1 MTTGLFA
8 VLLLIALYMPFIG
21 LLAIW
26 FLPLPFIV
34 FVLRNQ
40 IRFAFY
46 IWGASLLVGLLI
58 GSIPGLLLAC
68 IFVSGGLVVG
78 ELYRRRRSAFG
89 VLLGGSLAYTA
100 GVIVTFIL
108 SIVLLDS
115 NILSNGL
122 DMMKQAIERT
132 EQVTAS
138 LGEDTAKL
146 EAMSQTLDQF
156 RYLAPSFLVFLGVAY
171 ALITQL
177 IAAPILKRLR
187 LGKYVESW
195 VPFRE
200 WRLPRSFLWYYL
212 AILLIGFF
220 QSFTTGSP
228 WFIVYYNLIVILEIA
243 MLVQG
248 FSFLFFIMHWKKV
261 KRWISIAVMAVVL
274 IFWVFLMP
282 FVRIL
287 GVLDLGFDL
296 RERLRSS

>member
-1 MTTGLFA
+1 MTAGLFA
-8 VLLLIALYMPFIG
+8 VLLLIALYMPFIS
-21 LLAIW
+21 LLAVW

-40 IRFAFY
+40 FHSAFY
-46 IWGASLLVGLLI
+46 IWAASLLVGLLI
-58 GSIPGLLLAC
+58 GSVPGLLLAL
-68 IFVSGGLVVG
+68 IFVSGGLIVG
-78 ELYRRRRSAFG
+78 ELYRRGRSAFG

-108 SIVLLDS
+108 SILLLDS
-115 NILSNGL
+115 NILTNVL
-122 DMMKQAIERT
+122 DMMKQAIDRT
-132 EQVTAS
+132 EQMAAS
-138 LGEDTAKL
+138 LGEDTGNF
-146 EAMSQTLDQF
+146 EAMSQVLEHF
-156 RYLAPSFLVFLGVAY
+156 RYLAPAFLVFLGVAY

-187 LGKYVESW
+187 LGRYVEPW

-200 WRLPRSFLWYYL
+200 WRFPKSFLWYYL
-212 AILLIGFF
+212 ILLLIGFF

-228 WFIVYYNLIVILEIA
+228 WFIVYYNLIVILEIT

-248 FSFLFFIMHWKKV
+248 FSFLFFFMHLKKV
-261 KRWISIAVMAVVL
+261 RKGISIAVMAVVFIL
-274 IFWVFLMP
+274 WVFLMP

-287 GVLDLGFDL
+287 GIIDLGFDL